1 MDSWTNKGLFEIWS
15 QNLDY
20 ETGTIKAS
28 LLTSAYSG
36 AATKQ
41 TTTFWSGISST
52 ELVATGYSTHTL
64 GTKSITLDNVNNLI
78 RFMAADY
85 GYTITGA
92 ATFRYLAIWNDTGN
106 PATSVVLAVIDKGGD
121 QTRTDQSLNIE
132 FTDGTVLKWDNNL
145 VTSHWTNYGL
155 WLVAKQDLDWD
166 GHDIEA
172 VMLDTFTGNTK
183 QSIEFMADVL
193 LNGTEVSATGYS
205 RTNLATKST
214 VNNNLN
220 DVIEFKANPFTLTI
234 IGTINFR
241 WIPLIRNITN
251 DASSPVLAIL
261 DKGSLQSKTDTD
273 VTISEA
279 ANVWLKINN

>member
-15 QNLDY
+15 QNLDF

-28 LLTSAYSG
+28 LLTNVYSG

-41 TTTFWSGISST
+41 TTQFWSGISST
-52 ELVATGYSTHTL
+52 ELVATGYSTQTL

-85 GYTITGA
+85 GYTITGS

-121 QTRTDQSLNIE
+121 QTRTNQSLNIE

-155 WLVAKQDLDWD
+155 WLIAKQDLDWD

-172 VMLDTFTGNTK
+172 VMLDTYTGNTK
-183 QSIEFMADVL
+183 QNIQFMADVL

-220 DVIEFKANPFTLTI
+220 DVIEFKANPYTLTI
-234 IGTINFR
+234 TGTINFR
-241 WIPLIRNITN
+241 WIPIIRNITN
-251 DASSPVLAIL
+251 DASSPVLAVL

-279 ANVWLKINN
+279 ANIWLKINN